1 MYFHIFSP
9 TKWGFRP
16 ACHQLVDAA
25 EVFQFDESGAQN
37 STSPAV
43 TVPAILGRVACL
55 LRLEMLEMLEL
66 RKVPSAYSGCNYGNY
81 GNIWQL
87 WQLWRLWCHVLSN
100 YRILSCSMNMRGCDD
115 HSWQP
120 IPQKFPLRSWV
131 LGCYLYSLH
140 SCQHIFLHSSWPDQ
154 LYCWSTFCKPK
165 NKLEW
170 PKPSPQIDHFG
181 ASIFGHATLPL
192 AFPATMLIVAVQV
205 QVPATTVSWIKHH
218 STWNCSTPSMA
229 LRQNRRPMGWIS
241 WSRRLKW
248 PRTSQRLK
256 PAISAAK
263 VQNWRF
269 YWV

>member
-115 HSWQP
+115 HS
-120 IPQKFPLRSWV
+120 
-131 LGCYLYSLH
+131 
-140 SCQHIFLHSSWPDQ
+140 
-154 LYCWSTFCKPK
+154 
-165 NKLEW
+165 
-170 PKPSPQIDHFG
+170 
-181 ASIFGHATLPL
+181 
-192 AFPATMLIVAVQV
+192 
-205 QVPATTVSWIKHH
+205 
-218 STWNCSTPSMA
+218 
-229 LRQNRRPMGWIS
+229 
-241 WSRRLKW
+241 
-248 PRTSQRLK
+248 
-256 PAISAAK
+256 
-263 VQNWRF
+263 
-269 YWV
+269 